1 MTWRPVVVCLLML
14 GAAAYVASASKAEFV
29 PPRQSFETFP
39 RGIGPWIG
47 REAPAFSEEVLDVLG
62 ADEYVNRI
70 YSSAEGPIALY
81 IGYYG
86 SQRHGDTIHSP
97 LNCLPG
103 AGWEPVRKEYI
114 DVPVADGGPATPH
127 RAIRVNQVIV
137 QKGLDRQLVLYWYQ
151 SHDRIVANEYW
162 SKLFMVYDAVR
173 LNRSDAALVR
183 IVSPMSGLNGSNENG
198 DTLAADRAQSFV
210 RAIYPLLEKFL
221 PS

>member
-1 MTWRPVVVCLLML
+1 MTWRAIVVSLMML
-14 GAAAYVASASKAEFV
+14 GGAAYIAGADDAEAV
-29 PPRQSFETFP
+29 PPRESFVHFP
-39 RGIGPWIG
+39 RTIGTWMG
-47 REAPAFSEEVLDVLG
+47 REAPALTDDVLAVLG

-70 YSSAEGPIALY
+70 YWSEQGPVALY
-81 IGYYG
+81 IGYYA
-86 SQRHGDTIHSP
+86 SQRQGDTIHSP

-103 AGWEPVRKEYI
+103 AGWQPVTKQYI
-114 DVPVADGGPATPH
+114 DIAVQNGPSVPE

-162 SKLFMVYDAVR
+162 SKLFMVHDAFR

-183 IVSPMSGLNGSNENG
+183 IVSPMSGSNG
-198 DTLAADRAQSFV
+198 DGDALAADRAKSFV
-210 RAIYPLLEKFL
+210 QMMFPRLEKFL